1 VLELTEGAQRAIR
14 KMLEEAELGEDGG
27 LRIGSVGVPGG
38 DVELEFDL
46 VAGSDADD
54 EVVEA
59 GGARVYLD
67 EVAAEALA
75 DMSLAVEEHG
85 DHVHFE
91 LNERDA
97 SA

>member
-14 KMLEEAELGEDGG
+14 EMLEEAELGENGG
-27 LRIGSVGVPGG
+27 LRIGSVGEPGG

-46 VAGSDADD
+46 VGNRDADD

-67 EVAAEALA
+67 EVAAESLA
-75 DMSLAVEEHG
+75 DMSLDVEEHG

-91 LNERDA
+91 LNERSE